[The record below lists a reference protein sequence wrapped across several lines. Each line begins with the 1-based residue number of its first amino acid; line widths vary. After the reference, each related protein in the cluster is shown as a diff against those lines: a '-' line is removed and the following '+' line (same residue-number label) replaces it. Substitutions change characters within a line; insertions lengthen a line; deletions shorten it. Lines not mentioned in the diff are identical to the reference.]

1 MGCGLVVDS
10 DTTFSPSQCLPNTYN
25 QIKFIVQ
32 AKMLQRG
39 SKDQCL
45 KQILFIRQIGLRPVQ
60 PNTQP
65 TLFCLSQ
72 MVMCHVSKKLHVSN
86 SSFKLI
92 PYPYCRLAV
101 LIVLAIIGEKILVQ
115 NPETFFPLFPFL
127 LVFSE
132 NQFSNSCLA
141 FLLLLFKQLF

>member
-72 MVMCHVSKKLHVSN
+72 MAMCHVSKKLHVSN
-86 SSFKLI
+86 SSSKLI
-92 PYPYCRLAV
+92 PYPYCSSHSPGYNWRENS
-101 LIVLAIIGEKILVQ
+101 GPKSG
-115 NPETFFPLFPFL
+115 NFFLLFPFL
-127 LVFSE
+127 LFPE
-132 NQFSNSCLA
+132 NQFCSSFFG
-141 FLLLLFKQLF
+141 FLIIVV